1 MALHL
6 CGMRNHNPSLT
17 IRKRSKK
24 PRLMGILQNSL
35 PLFLKT
41 LNVNK
46 NKEGLRNCHRPD
58 DTEKYD
64 YLNAMPYP
72 RGGMLE

>member
-1 MALHL
+1 
-6 CGMRNHNPSLT
+6 
-17 IRKRSKK
+17 
-24 PRLMGILQNSL
+24 MGILQNSL